1 MTQPRI
7 ELLGVGKRYR
17 RGARSSL
24 RERFYGRATASPWVD
39 VLHDINLAVQ
49 PGEVVGVVGRNGGG
63 KSTLL
68 RIAAGLTDA
77 TTGQVRRHANA
88 AGLLALN
95 MSASGDLP
103 AADNAVTAAVLAGL
117 TPRQARAQL
126 DQMQDFAEL
135 DTATMQEPFRTFS
148 DGMRLRLAFAA
159 ATVIE
164 PELLLVDE
172 VLAVGD
178 FAFQEKCL
186 VHIEKLTHQGSSV
199 LVASHVLDHLRRL
212 ASRVVWLRAGTIYS
226 EGETGGVLDSYEHS
240 MDELAGVPQPLA
252 GGGFRKGDGR
262 VLLTDISC
270 GDRNGSRVAAV
281 KRGDGLTLKL
291 RYQRQ
296 SPETHANFG
305 VALRKVGADL
315 AIIDLTTEASGA
327 GWIILDDTGEVVLTI
342 DRLDL
347 EPGAYWVDAGTYSTD
362 WVVPFD
368 YHWDAVQLHVLG
380 QPGSGPVQ
388 PPHQWSSGGLG
399 DTEC

>member
-1 MTQPRI
+1 MTQVRLQM
-7 ELLGVGKRYR
+7 EGVGKRYR

-24 RERFYGRATASPWVD
+24 RGRFFGRVTVAPWVD
-39 VLHDINLAVQ
+39 VLHDIDLVVQ

-77 TTGQVRRHANA
+77 STGDVVRHASVS
-88 AGLLALN
+88 GLLALN
-95 MSASGDLP
+95 ASASGDLS

-117 TPRQARAQL
+117 TPRRARSRLAEIA
-126 DQMQDFAEL
+126 DFAEL
-135 DTATMQEPFRTFS
+135 DKTTMQEPFRTFS

-159 ATVIE
+159 AAVTE
-164 PELLLVDE
+164 PDLLLVDE

-186 VHIEKLTHQGSSV
+186 LHIEKLTGRGCSV

-212 ASRVVWLRAGTIYS
+212 ATRVVWLRSGTIYD
-226 EGETGGVLDSYEHS
+226 EGQPDTVLGAYERS
-240 MDELAGVPQPLA
+240 MDEQAGAPQPWA

-262 VLLTDISC
+262 VQLTEITC
-270 GDRNGSRVAAV
+270 LDRNGSPVGAIA
-281 KRGDGLTLKL
+281 RGDALSVRLS
-291 RYQRQ
+291 YQRH
-296 SPETHANFG
+296 SSEAHANFG
-305 VALRKVGADL
+305 VALRKVGSDQ

-327 GWIILDDTGEVVLTI
+327 GWIPLGDSGTVTVTL

-347 EPGAYWVDAGTYSTD
+347 DPGGYWVDAGSYSTD

-368 YHWDAVQLHVLG
+368 FHWDTLQVQVLG
-380 QPGSGPVQ
+380 QAASGPLQ
-388 PPHQWSSGGLG
+388 PPHRWSTLQSEA
-399 DTEC
+399 D